1 MLNHC
6 FLCEVYYLCAKI
18 DIDTNDKYLPRCV
31 GIMRIVDDLL
41 QFMDAS
47 PVNFL
52 AAEHVENILEDNG
65 FVRLDAADCFP
76 QFKAGGKYFVCKNG
90 TAVFAFRIGRK
101 APAESG
107 FKLIC
112 AHSDSPGFR
121 IKPDAEMMCEG
132 GLVKLNTEVYG
143 GPILYT
149 WFDRPLSVA
158 GRVLLKGENALSP
171 IEKRV
176 MVKRP
181 LLIIP
186 HLAIHFNRAV
196 NEGNKLSKQKDMLP
210 VLGIINDELER
221 GSLLL
226 NVISEELGCKKEDI
240 LDFDLSLY
248 DTTKATTVGM
258 NNEFVSCGRLDDL
271 AMVHAGLYAMLS
283 SETSDMTQVL
293 AVFDN
298 EETGSGTKQGA
309 ASPVLKNL
317 LERISLQYSSCP
329 GDFYRAVERSFMI
342 SADMAHAIHPNYPE
356 KHDPTNHPVMGGGP
370 VIKINANQKYVTDAQ
385 SAAVF
390 AEICR
395 GAGVP
400 VQYFVNHSDS
410 PGGSTL
416 GNILTS
422 QMPMKGVD
430 MGNPMWAMHSC
441 RETICAKDQEYVCK
455 AFTHFFNL

>member
-1 MLNHC
+1 M
-6 FLCEVYYLCAKI
+6 E
-18 DIDTNDKYLPRCV
+18 
-31 GIMRIVDDLL
+31 IVQDLL

-47 PVNFL
+47 PVNFMAAKTIETILTENGFRQL
-52 AAEHVENILEDNG
+52 AAEDDMPELHPGD
-65 FVRLDAADCFP
+65 
-76 QFKAGGKYFVCKNG
+76 QYFMTKNG
-90 TAVFAFRIGRK
+90 TAVFAFRVGLK
-101 APAESG
+101 APHDSG

-121 IKPDAEMMCEG
+121 IKPNAEMLCEG
-132 GLVKLNTEVYG
+132 GVVKLNTEVYG

-158 GRVLLKGENALSP
+158 GRVLLRSDNPLAP
-171 IEKRV
+171 VEKRIKV
-176 MVKRP
+176 ERP

-186 HLAIHFNRAV
+186 HLAIHFNRQV
-196 NEGNKLSKQKDMLP
+196 NDGNKLSKQKDMLP
-210 VLGIINDELER
+210 VLGIINDTMQK
-221 GSLLL
+221 GNLLI
-226 NVISEELGCKKEDI
+226 NVIAEELSCSTADI
-240 LDFDLSLY
+240 IDFDLSLY
-248 DTTKATTVGM
+248 DTTSACLVGLGS
-258 NNEFVSCGRLDDL
+258 EFVSCGRLDDL
-271 AMVHAGLYAMLS
+271 AMAHAGLHALLNS
-283 SETSDMTQVL
+283 QTTDMTQVL

-309 ASPVLKNL
+309 ASPVLRNL
-317 LERISLQYSSCP
+317 LHRISIRHSPCE

-395 GAGVP
+395 KAEVP

-441 RETICAKDQEYVCK
+441 RETICVRDQKYVCK
-455 AFTHFFNL
+455 AFKTFFNL